1 MLDRHCHSGKAK
13 AGLAAAVPLAIL
25 MLCPAQRCQGGTAD
39 KQNGKKSVSGTTYRK
54 PPDFLEQE
62 LHALVTDL
70 GEPVHT
76 FPPDFLTKVRRWTR
90 LYQTRD
96 RGEMVQVLGPRRH
109 DFEILRQQLASADLP
124 PDLAFVTLVESHFQ
138 AGSISPD
145 DNVGLWQFNRD
156 TARRN
161 GLKVSDGADER
172 LDPAK
177 STQAACRYLLRLRH
191 QLGRENS
198 LMLALAA
205 YNMGPGRL
213 KERTAQVDGLSTR
226 SNFWSLYQAG
236 VFPALTQNHLT
247 RLMAAILIGRHP
259 QHFGFEIPTDGDFQT
274 VSSRASCY

>member
-1 MLDRHCHSGKAK
+1 LDKHCHSGKAK
-13 AGLAAAVPLAIL
+13 AGLAATVPLAIL
-25 MLCPAQRCQGGTAD
+25 MLCPAGRCQGGTAD
-39 KQNGKKSVSGTTYRK
+39 KQNGKKSVSGTTCHR

-76 FPPDFLTKVRRWTR
+76 IPPDFLTKVRRWTR

-96 RGEMVQVLGPRRH
+96 RGEMVRILGPRRH
-109 DFEILRQQLASADLP
+109 DFEIVREQLTSADLP

-138 AGSISPD
+138 ASSISPD
-145 DNVGLWQFNRD
+145 DNAGLWQFNRD

-161 GLKVSDGADER
+161 GLKVSEGSDER

-177 STQAACRYLLRLRH
+177 STQAACHYLLRLRH
-191 QLGRENS
+191 QLGRGDS

-226 SNFWSLYQAG
+226 SNFWNLYQAG

-259 QHFGFEIPTDGDFQT
+259 QQFGFETPTTGDFQT
-274 VSSRASCY
+274 VSSTVSCY